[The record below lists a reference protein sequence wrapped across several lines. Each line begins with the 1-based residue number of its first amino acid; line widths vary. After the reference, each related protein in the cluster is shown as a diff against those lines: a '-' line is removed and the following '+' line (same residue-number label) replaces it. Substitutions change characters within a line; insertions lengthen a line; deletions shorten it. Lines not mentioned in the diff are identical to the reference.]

1 MSLKVDSIRAVAR
14 LAGSSPRLR
23 RMLIGILNRAPAAKR
38 RLKQALAR
46 ANTLAAQESA
56 GAGEADAELALLSR
70 QARRVLRDLRDQHA
84 RKEARRGVAG
94 ERD

>member
-14 LAGSSPRLR
+14 LAATSPRLR
-23 RMLIGILNRAPAAKR
+23 RMLIGVLNRAPAAKR

-46 ANTLAAQESA
+46 ENTLASQGVGA
-56 GAGEADAELALLSR
+56 AGEADAEAALLSR
-70 QARRVLRDLRDQHA
+70 QARRVLQDLRDQHA